1 MTVQERAVSPLL
13 EYCRGAVSALT
24 AQYEMTKVLGHAATA
39 GAAREGLIQNFLT
52 EHLPEMATVVS
63 GMIVDAKGNR
73 SKQQD
78 IVLMLKSMPRLRFAS
93 GHDLIFQEGAIAT
106 FEIKTAI
113 NKQRVVTEICENIR
127 SVGSLSPTSLAG
139 TRMGDLTWQHARIL
153 TAVLTYGGTRLSTI
167 DKWFGQAP
175 DADRPDLYLD
185 LSRGILIK
193 NDGSFEPVSAKTSKY
208 LMVEN
213 AALGLARFL
222 TILATITGAVQTRE
236 VKWSA
241 YIG

>member
-1 MTVQERAVSPLL
+1 MVAQEEAGSPLL
-13 EYCRGAVSALT
+13 EYCLGAIKALT

-39 GAAREGLIQNFLT
+39 GAAREALVQNFLT
-52 EHLPEMATVVS
+52 DHLPEMATAVS
-63 GMIVDAKGNR
+63 GVIVDAQGNR

-113 NKQRVVTEICENIR
+113 NTRKVIAEIGENIR
-127 SVGSLSPTSLAG
+127 SVRNLSPTSLAG
-139 TRMGDLTWQHARIL
+139 ARMGDLSWDHARIL

-167 DKWFGQAP
+167 AQWLDNIP
-175 DADRPDLYLD
+175 ETDRPDLYLD
-185 LSRGILIK
+185 LSKGMLIK
-193 NDGSFEPVSAKTSKY
+193 NDGSFELVKENSPQY
-208 LMVEN
+208 LVVEK
-213 AALGLARFL
+213 AALSLARFL
-222 TILATITGAVQTRE
+222 TILATITGVIQLRE